1 MTKTMM
7 LITGAWGQKKT
18 FKMIPVSTDCP
29 YNEAIY
35 DAEAKVLALVSKEK
49 KQSMHM
55 VAKLDDFGD
64 VKPMKVGRRA
74 NGKDYAEERKTLETY
89 YEYYLESNEEIKA
102 FINLIAINSDSFDVD
117 QYLNE
122 TAVTLSNAGNI
133 ITV

>member
-1 MTKTMM
+1 M
-7 LITGAWGQKKT
+7 LITGNWGQNKT
-18 FKMIPVSTDCP
+18 FKMIPVTTDCP

-35 DAEAKVLALVSKEK
+35 DADAKVLALVSKEK

-89 YEYYLESNEEIKA
+89 YEYYLENKEEIKA
-102 FINLIAINSDSFDVD
+102 LINMIAVNADSFDVD
-117 QYLNE
+117 QYLKDANL
-122 TAVTLSNAGNI
+122 TISSPSIVT
-133 ITV
+133 V

>member
-1 MTKTMM
+1 M
-7 LITGAWGQKKT
+7 LITGNWGQNKT
-18 FKMIPVSTDCP
+18 FKMIPVTTDCP

-35 DAEAKVLALVSKEK
+35 DADAKVLALVSKEK

-89 YEYYLESNEEIKA
+89 YEHYLENKEEIKA
-102 FINLIAINSDSFDVD
+102 LINMIAVNADSFDVD
-117 QYLNE
+117 QYLKDANL
-122 TAVTLSNAGNI
+122 TISSPSIVT
-133 ITV
+133 V

>member
-7 LITGAWGQKKT
+7 LITGNWGQKKT
-18 FKMIPVSTDCP
+18 FKMIPVTTDCA

-35 DAEAKVLALVSKEK
+35 DIEAKVLALVSKEK

-64 VKPMKVGRRA
+64 VKPMKVGRRT

-89 YEYYLESNEEIKA
+89 YEYYLDNVDEIKA
-102 FINLIAINSDSFDVD
+102 FINMIAVNSDSFDTD
-117 QYLNE
+117 EYLKD
-122 TAVTLSNAGNI
+122 AGLTI
-133 ITV
+133 AKSSILI